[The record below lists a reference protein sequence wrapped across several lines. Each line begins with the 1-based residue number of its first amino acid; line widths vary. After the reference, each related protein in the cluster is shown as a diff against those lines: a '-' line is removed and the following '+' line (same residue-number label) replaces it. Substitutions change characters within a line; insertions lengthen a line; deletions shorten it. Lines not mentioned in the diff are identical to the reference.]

1 MYIYIYIQSITV
13 WLIIRW
19 QHPKLI
25 ILPHTVVYSY
35 ENYQP
40 VICFNQ
46 WRTEEWVF
54 VGLYISNSRG
64 NYCLVKLIMQTIK
77 VLDFEVEFLL
87 IFKVMGSKDKEISK
101 KNHLPIDIR
110 TLNWLTFIEYI
121 F

>member
-54 VGLYISNSRG
+54 VGL
-64 NYCLVKLIMQTIK
+64 
-77 VLDFEVEFLL
+77 
-87 IFKVMGSKDKEISK
+87 
-101 KNHLPIDIR
+101 
-110 TLNWLTFIEYI
+110 
-121 F
+121 